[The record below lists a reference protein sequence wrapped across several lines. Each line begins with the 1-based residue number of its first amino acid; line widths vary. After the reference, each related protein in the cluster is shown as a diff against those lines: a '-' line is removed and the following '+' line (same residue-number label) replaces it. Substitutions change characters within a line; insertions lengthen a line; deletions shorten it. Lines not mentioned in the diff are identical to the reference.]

1 MEKEIPACGK
11 EFQKMSADLEQVR
24 HGPRHAAHAKSLHI
38 DNVCSVGDE
47 FSGKFVGIFS
57 EELSESFSG
66 GRNTRASSQEV
77 SEGLAPHMFGDTE
90 SQPVDGSETDTP
102 LAPHFPSLTVS
113 ESILRPSGE
122 TPDVCVA
129 DGEGH
134 RMCASVVSDSV
145 DASLPS
151 SVGSGIV
158 GDKAALGTGG
168 ALNKGCVDDRE
179 DVSVPDVFASEV
191 PRSIPSTCETSIRS
205 QRAFDNFPNRELSV
219 TISSRVV
226 DDSGAYGLDR
236 ELSTEFTG
244 ELYHGNSCSWDPCIN
259 EDDRNAKCS
268 QVTNSSSTVVLQGNA
283 EKDDMPDNGH
293 TLVRELIEEFGKRRT
308 NFSVLVPKVLN
319 LVRLFFRR
327 SEMGCWD
334 SPIPA
339 PLPTCAAFNDGD
351 QAKTV
356 RLLEDFFP
364 FFSSQGG
371 LLLCTQGR
379 RLESGGGGKYYFQDK
394 HGRVVGCHKHDLAEY
409 TAQGCV
415 SSPVLLKTLLFC
427 LVLKPLPRSTQ
438 RGAETPVAG
447 ATGGVPLKSHTSTL
461 SPNNFLSQRASAV
474 CDGTD
479 HEVSKASKSPTPPLP
494 DQRHT
499 GRRSCAASEKPFIHS
514 ASLEDRAFPS
524 KGDVPVGL
532 GEREAQLWKAVLDVK
547 ELVGQTERLMSCVNI
562 EAGQSTGTSTSPGPR
577 SRNPMPLP
585 GDREYLSLDAER
597 ACMGCEDSGE
607 FGSFLSSYHFQT
619 STVRTSN
626 PQRLVR
632 VYRSLVQK
640 EKTHTV
646 EHLIRVW
653 SVTLHI
659 HDTEEANN
667 CNSGGIHKE
676 QSTSGWE
683 SDAGRGDMSGGG
695 YSADTVNSQQR
706 VKAESAKGGAGI
718 QAGRNSRH
726 QLDTTGVGERIENMA
741 DTHSHVNRCLEQTAV
756 GETSSLTRK
765 EDRGAMWRPCVSL
778 LWVKPLPLEQSMMK
792 WSRRSVMTEASLSDC
807 CENNSMA
814 YTFPSVVSGGRSYD
828 ERSHTVN
835 NVNERD
841 ELQPHRVASC
851 ASTRLPS
858 HPSSAT
864 YTPSLLSPVSCVR
877 GASPGRGSRDDMLQ
891 HSLDLA
897 GLESLKRGR
906 HMTAWL
912 ARRVATSRLQ
922 GLSIRDGEGTTRE
935 RAQFTNTNRDNV
947 FPLNEEGANERCN
960 DWERGSRGS
969 AGTDEQE
976 EDLHSLLVPKSR
988 RVSGTGRLGGGYS
1001 AGRIIRGCVN
1011 GIRQHTLLP
1020 HKEKT
1025 RLSSEVDGEF
1035 DFVVPGRRRISMGGP
1050 SSASKP
1056 HGGRRGELVEQ
1067 MDKIRVCQMKDMC
1080 GKLTPLLSQVQ
1091 DVDSLNILR
1100 TLVESAFS
1108 TRMKARLSAGPGAP
1122 MHENS
1127 SDTDSGLVQ
1136 ELKQSVA
1143 NDMCIGG
1150 CSHGEWRWTSG
1161 QLPVQGLRVSH
1172 EAGELQLSQ
1181 CSFNSAVRRL
1191 SAKQKVSPSQLLGQR
1206 KRVGDN
1212 MIHDIREFD
1221 WVCRAN
1227 ESWKRQKSGGS

>member
-1 MEKEIPACGK
+1 MEKENPGCE

-24 HGPRHAAHAKSLHI
+24 HGPRHAAHAESLHV
-38 DNVCSVGDE
+38 DNTCSFGDE
-47 FSGKFVGIFS
+47 FTGKLFGIVS
-57 EELSESFSG
+57 EELSGSFSG

-77 SEGLAPHMFGDTE
+77 SEGLAPHMYGDKK
-90 SQPVDGSETDTP
+90 SQPVDGSETETP

-122 TPDVCVA
+122 TPDVCIA

-134 RMCASVVSDSV
+134 RVCASVVSDSV

-151 SVGSGIV
+151 SVGSDIV
-158 GDKAALGTGG
+158 GEKAEMRTGG
-168 ALNKGCVDDRE
+168 ALNKGCVDDRR
-179 DVSVPDVFASEV
+179 DVTVPDAFAAEV
-191 PRSIPSTCETSIRS
+191 PCCIPSTCETSIRS
-205 QRAFDNFPNRELSV
+205 QRAFDDFPTRELSA
-219 TISSRVV
+219 TISSRGV
-226 DDSGAYGLDR
+226 DDNDAYDLDR

-244 ELYHGNSCSWDPCIN
+244 EPCHGNSCLWDTCVN
-259 EDDRNAKCS
+259 EDGHNAKCS
-268 QVTNSSSTVVLQGNA
+268 EVTNPRSTVVLERNA
-283 EKDDMPDNGH
+283 ENDDMPDNGH

-356 RLLEDFFP
+356 RLLEEFFP

-427 LVLKPLPRSTQ
+427 LVLKPLPRSAQ

-447 ATGGVPLKSHTSTL
+447 ATGGVPLISHTSTL
-461 SPNNFLSQRASAV
+461 SPNNFLSQRASVV
-474 CDGTD
+474 CDDTEY
-479 HEVSKASKSPTPPLP
+479 EVSKPSKSLPPPLP
-494 DQRHT
+494 GQRHMAC
-499 GRRSCAASEKPFIHS
+499 RSRAACEKPFIYS
-514 ASLEDRAFPS
+514 ANLEDPTFPS
-524 KGDVPVGL
+524 KGGVPVGL

-562 EAGQSTGTSTSPGPR
+562 EAGQSTGKSRSPGPR
-577 SRNPMPLP
+577 PRNPMPLS
-585 GDREYLSLDAER
+585 GDKDSLSLDAER
-597 ACMGCEDSGE
+597 ASRGCENSGE

-632 VYRSLVQK
+632 VYRSLVQE

-659 HDTEEANN
+659 HDTEANN
-667 CNSGGIHKE
+667 CNSGGVHKE
-676 QSTSGWE
+676 QLTVGWE
-683 SDAGRGDMSGGG
+683 SDADRGDVSGGG
-695 YSADTVNSQQR
+695 YSADAANSQQW
-706 VKAESAKGGAGI
+706 VKKESAKGGVGI
-718 QAGRNSRH
+718 QTGRNSRH
-726 QLDTTGVGERIENMA
+726 QLDTTGVGERIENIE
-741 DTHSHVNRCLEQTAV
+741 DTQSHVNRCLERTAV
-756 GETSSLTRK
+756 GEVSSLTRK
-765 EDRGAMWRPCVSL
+765 EDRGATWRPCVSL

-807 CENNSMA
+807 CENNGMA
-814 YTFPSVVSGGRSYD
+814 YTFPGVVSGGRSCD
-828 ERSHTVN
+828 ERSHTVSN
-835 NVNERD
+835 ANERD

-858 HPSSAT
+858 HPSSTA

-877 GASPGRGSRDDMLQ
+877 GASPGRGGRDDTFE
-891 HSLDLA
+891 HSLDIA
-897 GLESLKRGR
+897 GLETLKTGR
-906 HMTAWL
+906 RMTAWL
-912 ARRVATSRLQ
+912 ARRVATSGLQ
-922 GLSIRDGEGTTRE
+922 GLSTRDGEGATRE
-935 RAQFTNTNRDNV
+935 KAQFTNTNKDNV
-947 FPLNEEGANERCN
+947 FPLNEEGANERCD
-960 DWERGSRGS
+960 DWEKGSRGS
-969 AGTDEQE
+969 ADTDEQE
-976 EDLHSLLVPKSR
+976 DDPHSLLVPKFR
-988 RVSGTGRLGGGYS
+988 RVSGTGRLDGEYS
-1001 AGRIIRGCVN
+1001 TGRIIRGCVN
-1011 GIRQHTLLP
+1011 GLRQQKLLP
-1020 HKEKT
+1020 HKGKN
-1025 RLSSEVDGEF
+1025 RLSSEVDGDI
-1035 DFVVPGRRRISMGGP
+1035 DFVVPGRRQISMRGP

-1056 HGGRRGELVEQ
+1056 HGGRRAELVQQ
-1067 MDKIRVCQMKDMC
+1067 MDKNRVCQMKEMW

-1108 TRMKARLSAGPGAP
+1108 TRMKARLSAGPGSP
-1122 MHENS
+1122 KHENS
-1127 SDTDSGLVQ
+1127 SDNDSGLVQ
-1136 ELKQSVA
+1136 ELKQSVS
-1143 NDMCIGG
+1143 NDVCIGG
-1150 CSHGEWRWTSG
+1150 RSHGEWRWTSG

-1172 EAGELQLSQ
+1172 EARGLQLSQ
-1181 CSFNSAVRRL
+1181 CSFSGAVRRL
-1191 SAKQKVSPSQLLGQR
+1191 FAKQQVSPSELLGQR

-1212 MIHDIREFD
+1212 MIRDIREFD
-1221 WVCRAN
+1221 WVYRAN
-1227 ESWKRQKSGGS
+1227 ESWKRQKNGGS